1 MGEAT
6 GETDIFWPRRAGN
19 GHGLF
24 ADFTRSEEHTSELGS
39 SAPGPP
45 TARTTS
51 SDLKVYFA
59 LAEQTTKSTDA
70 MTLLT
75 KRSKKGKTALQMTE
89 ENELEH

>member
-1 MGEAT
+1 MCAHIVRIQRGQSGT
-6 GETDIFWPRRAGN
+6 LRRAHKN
-19 GHGLF
+19 
-24 ADFTRSEEHTSELGS
+24 AASTSELGS

-75 KRSKKGKTALQMTE
+75 KRSKKGKTALQTAE
-89 ENELEH
+89 ENELEG